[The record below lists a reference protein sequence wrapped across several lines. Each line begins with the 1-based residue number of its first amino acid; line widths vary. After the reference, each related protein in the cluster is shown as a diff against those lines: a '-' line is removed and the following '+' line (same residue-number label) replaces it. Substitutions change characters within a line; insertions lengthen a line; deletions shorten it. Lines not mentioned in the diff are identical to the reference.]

1 MNKLKI
7 HVSGIDRITEKAS
20 DVLTERFDIEYVILD
35 SQDDIHNTLKSCDVF
50 WFRLNHK
57 LTRGILK
64 DVNCKY
70 ILCAVTGL
78 DHIDV
83 EACNDFEITI
93 VSLKNESE
101 FLIYSPL
108 QLYFFSFPKFN

>member
-7 HVSGIDRITEKAS
+7 HVSGIDEITKKAS
-20 DVLTERFDIEYVILD
+20 AILTKKFDVEYVFLD
-35 SQDDIHNTLKSCDVF
+35 SQDDIHAALNNCDVF

-57 LTRGILK
+57 LTRDVLK

-78 DHIDV
+78 DHIDI
-83 EACNDFEITI
+83 EACNDFGITI

-101 FLIYSPL
+101 FL
-108 QLYFFSFPKFN
+108 KEV